1 MTSVL
6 WLRRDLRLQDHPAL
20 VSAHGSAGAGGVLP
34 VFVVDPQLW
43 RPTTRTRALVEAL
56 ESLNETY
63 DGALVIRRG
72 HPVEVVPAL
81 VREVGASSV
90 HVSGETTPY
99 GRRRDDQVRAALPAE
114 VPLVATGSPYA
125 VTPGRVR
132 KGDGSPYRVFTPFA
146 RAWRTHGWPRPAEVP
161 QGLHWNRGP
170 GSDPLPAAEDVHGQ
184 SADRAVGERQAHAR
198 WAEFLAA
205 GVAGYRAERDR
216 TDVDGTSGMSTQ
228 LHFGTIHPRTML
240 ADLADLDGAMSRDT
254 GVEAFMNELC
264 WREFYA
270 DVLWHDPGSAW
281 RDLRTDLAGMVYDAP
296 EGPRVAAWR
305 EGRTG
310 YPFVDA
316 GMRQLAR
323 EGWMHNRARMVTASF
338 LVKDLHVWWPHGAR
352 HFLTHLRDGDIA
364 SNSHGWQWVA
374 GTGTDAAP
382 YVRVFNPVLQGER
395 FDPHGDYVRQ
405 YVPELAH
412 VDGPAVH
419 RPWDVPDG
427 LAHGYPDRVVDHAA
441 ERKEAL
447 RRLAEARRTAE
458 APARRS

>member
-1 MTSVL
+1 MTSIL
-6 WLRRDLRLQDHPAL
+6 WLRRDLRLRDHPAL
-20 VSAHGSAGAGGVLP
+20 VSAHGMAGAGGVLP
-34 VFVVDPQLW
+34 VFVVDPALW
-43 RPTTRTRALVEAL
+43 RPTARTRALVEAL

-63 DGALVIRRG
+63 DGALVIRYG
-72 HPVEVVPAL
+72 HPAEVLPAL
-81 VREVGASSV
+81 AREVGASSV
-90 HVSGETTPY
+90 HMSGETTPY
-99 GRRRDDQVRAALPAE
+99 GVRRDDQVRAALPAS
-114 VPLVATGSPYA
+114 VPLMATGSPYA
-125 VTPGRVR
+125 VAPGRVR
-132 KGDGSPYRVFTPFA
+132 KGDGSAYRVFTPFA
-146 RAWRTHGWPRPAEVP
+146 RAWRAHGWPRPAEVP
-161 QGLHWNRGP
+161 PGLRWNRGP
-170 GSDPLPAAEDVHGQ
+170 WSDPLPATDDLEGHPAGPT
-184 SADRAVGERQAHAR
+184 VGERHAHAR

-205 GVAGYRAERDR
+205 GVAGYRAKRDR
-216 TDVDGTSGMSTQ
+216 TDIDATSGMSTQ

-240 ADLADLDGAMSRDT
+240 ADLAELDETMSGDT
-254 GVEAFMNELC
+254 GVHAFMNELC

-270 DVLWHDPGSAW
+270 DVLWHAPDSAW
-281 RDLRTDLAGMVYDAP
+281 RDLRADLAGMAYDAP
-296 EGPRVAAWR
+296 DGPHVAAWR

-352 HFLTHLRDGDIA
+352 HFLAHLRDGDIA

-395 FDPHGDYVRQ
+395 FDPHGDYVRR

-419 RPWDVPDG
+419 RPWDVADG
-427 LAHGYPDRVVDHAA
+427 LGHGYPDRVVDHAA
-441 ERKEAL
+441 EREEAL
-447 RRLAEARRTAE
+447 RRHAEARRTAE
-458 APARRS
+458 VPPRRS